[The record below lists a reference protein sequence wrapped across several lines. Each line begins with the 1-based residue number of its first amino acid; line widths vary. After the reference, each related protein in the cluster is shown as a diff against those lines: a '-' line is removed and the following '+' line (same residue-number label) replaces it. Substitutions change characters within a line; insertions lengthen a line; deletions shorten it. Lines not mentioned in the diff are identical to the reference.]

1 MRIQMSDSLARVIV
15 GNIAINPSVV
25 REFLKKSHY
34 FMTYKPETET
44 IVLTANHGNGRVDLL
59 SVRNASYE
67 NAVKLAE
74 GFGLLSDGRT
84 TPLMW
89 SKWNPIYRLS
99 YDGSED
105 AERLRMEMLRLELP
119 LIVDR
124 GGYYNAD
131 APEKKSWAWQDSR
144 CVYLPPMWTVDM
156 VIDEIRKDAARYK
169 EQLASKP

>member
-1 MRIQMSDSLARVIV
+1 MSDSLARVIV

-44 IVLTANHGNGRVDLL
+44 IVLTANHGNGGVDLL

-74 GFGLLSDGRT
+74 GLGLLSDGRT

-119 LIVDR
+119 VIVR
-124 GGYYNAD
+124 AGGYYSVRG
-131 APEKKSWAWQDSR
+131 EKSWAWENG
-144 CVYLPPMWTVDM
+144 CYIYMPPMWTVDM